1 MLKTVSAIPKNNQ
14 NIFTRC
20 YVLCKAHWTLYKT
33 LQLIQKLSVIR
44 VQQQNS
50 FNSYHSLHQWRPVDD
65 ALFLD
70 GSPQFH
76 SHSPLQFLAARATG
90 PSQKSTS
97 WTRPCI
103 WFRPTKPTPTL
114 QEWPQKQKQ
123 PSMMSATIC
132 ACIKDLLSLSTATT
146 SFSLWLNM

>member
-1 MLKTVSAIPKNNQ
+1 MSYVRLTEPYTRFCNLFKNFQ
-14 NIFTRC
+14 SSG
-20 YVLCKAHWTLYKT
+20 Y
-33 LQLIQKLSVIR
+33 S
-44 VQQQNS
+44 QNS
-50 FNSYHSLHQWRPVDD
+50 FKSYHSLHQWRPVDD

-146 SFSLWLNM
+146 SFSL

>member
-1 MLKTVSAIPKNNQ
+1 MSYVRLTEPYTRFCNLFKNFQSSGYSSKIVLNHIIPCINGGLLMTHS
-14 NIFTRC
+14 F
-20 YVLCKAHWTLYKT
+20 WTGHLNFI
-33 LQLIQKLSVIR
+33 LILHF
-44 VQQQNS
+44 S
-50 FNSYHSLHQWRPVDD
+50 FWLPGQP
-65 ALFLD
+65 
-70 GSPQFH
+70 
-76 SHSPLQFLAARATG
+76 G
-90 PSQKSTS
+90 PHKKSTS

-146 SFSLWLNM
+146 SFSL